1 MKKSLIISV
10 LVLSGIFLAE
20 AANAQWQVY
29 RGNGQILTEQVLY
42 KRDQRIFPGHSWSY
56 ADVLYTVVGNKIM
69 TGSSGSEFDLVYTC
83 KEGKLYSGR
92 GMYTSEIAYTF
103 ENGKVYKGN
112 STFSLDILYN
122 LKDGVIYA
130 GDRSFSMDAIFV
142 IAGKYSDV
150 DVFAIL
156 LSLQLIS

>member
-10 LVLSGIFLAE
+10 LIFSSLFLAE
-20 AANAQWQVY
+20 AVNAQWQVY

-56 ADVLYTVVGNKIM
+56 ADVLYTVVGNKI
-69 TGSSGSEFDLVYTC
+69 TAGSSGSEFDLLYTC
-83 KEGKLYSGR
+83 KDGKLYSGR
-92 GMYTSEIAYTF
+92 GMYSSEIAYTF

-112 STFSLDILYN
+112 STFPLDILYN
-122 LKDGVIYA
+122 IKDGVIYA
-130 GDRSFSMDAIFV
+130 GDRAFTLDAMFV
-142 IAGKYSDV
+142 IAGKYTDV
-150 DVFAIL
+150 DIFAIL